1 MMDLTRLRLFRELAH
16 RGTMSA
22 VAAASGM
29 TSSAVSQ
36 QLATLEREARVPLLE
51 RVGRRVRLTAEGA
64 RLVAHA
70 ETILAAVETAEL
82 DLRALGARPSGTLEV
97 ASFSTFARARLLPAV
112 ARVRERFPELRV
124 VIHELEPADSI
135 EALRDG
141 RIQLALSF
149 AYNLAPRSEVAG
161 LVARPL
167 LDEPIRLVLP
177 RAWRTAGDPIDLRRL
192 AEADWIVGS
201 RQTDD
206 RQLAERACA
215 VAGFAPRV
223 AHTIDNY
230 ELLLAMVA
238 AGLGVGFVPEL
249 ALGASGAKG
258 FIVRTPRG
266 APLRRRVEAVTR
278 KALAGSPLVEALLA
292 ELATDSR

>member
-1 MMDLTRLRLFRELAH
+1 MIDLTRLQLFRELAH
-16 RGTMSA
+16 RGTMTA
-22 VAAASGM
+22 VAAAARM

-36 QLATLEREARVPLLE
+36 QLATLEREAGVPLLE
-51 RVGRRVRLTAEGA
+51 RVGRRVRVTAEGA

-70 ETILAAVETAEL
+70 ETILAAVETAEQ
-82 DLRALGARPSGTLEV
+82 DIRRTRPSGTLEV
-97 ASFSTFARARLLPAV
+97 ASFSTFARARLLPAI
-112 ARVRERFPELRV
+112 ARARKRFPELGV
-124 VIHELEPADSI
+124 VLHELEPADSI

-141 RIQLALSF
+141 RIELAVSF
-149 AYNLAPRSEVAG
+149 AYNLAPRAEVAG
-161 LVARPL
+161 LVSRPL

-177 RAWRTAGDPIDLRRL
+177 RSWRAAADPIDLRKL
-192 AEADWIVGS
+192 AGADWIVGS

-223 AHTIDNY
+223 AHTIDSY

-249 ALGASGAKG
+249 ALESAKG
-258 FIVRTPRG
+258 VVVRTPRG
-266 APLRRRVEAVTR
+266 APLRRRVEALTR
-278 KALAGSPLVEALLA
+278 TALAASPLVGALVA
-292 ELATDSR
+292 ELT